1 MIDKNCESCY
11 QQDFEWDVE
20 NDEPCK
26 SCVGFSNWE
35 PDIFSAT
42 KCDIT
47 RFEKIKAMTIQE
59 MANVIVGLSSIDK
72 YCKGKYSDQYGGNC
86 PCNGSD
92 EISCCIDWLNEIE
105 TEDQANE

>member
-1 MIDKNCESCY
+1 MSDKNCESCY

-35 PDIFSAT
+35 PDIFSETAEHI
-42 KCDIT
+42 IT
-47 RFEKIKAMTIQE
+47 RFEKIKAMTAEE
-59 MANVIVGLSSIDK
+59 MAKKIVVLNFTTD
-72 YCKGKYSDQYGGNC
+72 YCKGKFNDQYSGNC

-92 EISCCIDWLNEIE
+92 KLLCCIDWLNEVE
-105 TEDQANE
+105 G